1 MPSLPGLAGL
11 DTPFLPQAIAWGY
24 LLSSLPGLA
33 DLDTPVSPQAEAW
46 GNNLSSLPG
55 RGFLDSTFFPIFNID
70 GSLSGHVNQV
80 SKRRPTIAPQ
90 FTVGFMWQIQIGTE
104 GEGVS
109 ERDTEMERK
118 NMIFHIESKWSAEF
132 HTTIS
137 PSLSLFSLIAIPG
150 TYKYRLWQKSSKSSR
165 ILYHVWGLK

>member
-24 LLSSLPGLA
+24 LLSSLPGLADLDTPFLPQAKAWGYFLPSLPGLA

-90 FTVGFMWQIQIGTE
+90 FTVGFMWQIQIGT
-104 GEGVS
+104 VP
-109 ERDTEMERK
+109 
-118 NMIFHIESKWSAEF
+118 A
-132 HTTIS
+132 
-137 PSLSLFSLIAIPG
+137 G
-150 TYKYRLWQKSSKSSR
+150 TAQTHLA
-165 ILYHVWGLK
+165 